1 MLHENFKSLY
11 IEFMDTIIFDN
22 VLNYFG
28 QIKFK
33 YKISSITATNPKSFN
48 VIIKKNI

>member
-1 MLHENFKSLY
+1 MHKNFKSLH

-22 VLNYFG
+22 VLNYLD